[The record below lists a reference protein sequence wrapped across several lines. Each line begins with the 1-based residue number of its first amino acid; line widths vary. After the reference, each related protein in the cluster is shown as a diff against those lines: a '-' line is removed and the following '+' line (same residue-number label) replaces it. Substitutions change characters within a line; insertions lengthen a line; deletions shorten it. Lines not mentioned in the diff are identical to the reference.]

1 MRPFM
6 ASRQLTEEALMLIFE
21 LGGWVILS
29 CIENFLSAHTASFKR
44 VFEAELLELPAWH
57 PGRTARGERV

>member
-1 MRPFM
+1 
-6 ASRQLTEEALMLIFE
+6 MLIFE